1 MYQKL
6 SKIVKAITKCSRIIR
21 PWHKDDFYFAYI
33 LEVQCP
39 SLFWYLIPGRLKN
52 VTSLM
57 APQTFWVIYLGKI
70 PEYKIPGTLV
80 MLLFLLVVEIHSH
93 DLKSKVDKVIYHPFF
108 GFIYYLHFCQNQKKK
123 N

>member
-1 MYQKL
+1 
-6 SKIVKAITKCSRIIR
+6 
-21 PWHKDDFYFAYI
+21 
-33 LEVQCP
+33 
-39 SLFWYLIPGRLKN
+39 
-52 VTSLM
+52 M

-93 DLKSKVDKVIYHPFF
+93 DLKSKVDKVIYLPFLDLSI
-108 GFIYYLHFCQNQKKK
+108 IYIFVKTKK